1 LPFFLHLEQ
10 RGAYFLIAVKHSGRK
25 GSQVIKDRL
34 TCGHNTPR
42 QANKRERKSGRYLTW
57 TLRRMPAPAWVME
70 NWPGSAT
77 MLAVRC
83 KGIREGKPVDETR

>member
-1 LPFFLHLEQ
+1 MPFFLHLEQ

-57 TLRRMPAPAWVME
+57 TLRRMP
-70 NWPGSAT
+70 PGVGDGE
-77 MLAVRC
+77 LAGQRNDA
-83 KGIREGKPVDETR
+83 GGALQVDPRGQARR